1 MHFLPSSA
9 LMNVTFSQRHEFVY
23 VSSMKGIHRI
33 FFIFLKKRH
42 EFVYVSSSMNW
53 MNAQKYCR
61 QNYADLVNTVDQVD
75 HNELLKTAGLGK
87 FWLGLYRTTGNGV
100 FVWLDQSR
108 SSFTRWKL
116 GQQENELCVRVYDG
130 YWYDRDCDLWRSV
143 CCVRSY
149 CEVRS
154 DEEVV

>member
-1 MHFLPSSA
+1 MLK
-9 LMNVTFSQRHEFVY
+9 VY
-23 VSSMKGIHRI
+23 ACTCVSLLTCISLTCFPIVDVILLHL
-33 FFIFLKKRH
+33 F
-42 EFVYVSSSMNW
+42 MNW

-130 YWYDRDCDLWRSV
+130 YWYDRDCDYSFSTISHLR
-143 CCVRSY
+143 
-149 CEVRS
+149 
-154 DEEVV
+154 